1 VSVDGYVGETYDD
14 TVGSHVKK
22 NQRLAVIHSQ
32 EFVSASTA
40 CIGAIEREL
49 AGAGEDTAAKVK
61 ALAAL
66 KTTVVGKC

>member
-1 VSVDGYVGETYDD
+1 MSVDGYVGETYDD

-40 CIGAIEREL
+40 YIGAIEREL
-49 AGAGEDTAAKVK
+49 AGAGEDTAKVK